1 MEISSAPVPSAEPL
15 GELNPQNLAEG
26 QPTCKVFKPPSDTSA
41 AFAREYVCDSP
52 VLPTDHV
59 YVAVDLP
66 DDYFQPTAA
75 DLKAVQHTLS
85 ARTQAL
91 VNAPLQL
98 RTVREANEKAKLDR
112 WPNVSLAWRSGLIGF
127 ISSQDYDTSEVYG
140 SHSIGICL
148 SFHR

>member
-41 AFAREYVCDSP
+41 AFA
-52 VLPTDHV
+52 L
-59 YVAVDLP
+59 DLP